1 MHPAVH
7 AELSL
12 KYFNSHIPNKLQ
24 LAHAIMFLTVQ
35 GTRFIL
41 CMSGASIDPIQDTL
55 LSQDLASLVLLKRRQ
70 CKEAGF

>member
-12 KYFNSHIPNKLQ
+12 KYFNGHTANKLQ
-24 LAHAIMFLTVQ
+24 LAHAIKFLTVE

-41 CMSGASIDPIQDTL
+41 CMSGASIDPLQDTP
-55 LSQDLASLVLLKRRQ
+55 LSEDLASLVFLEQ
-70 CKEAGF
+70 EAM